1 MSIKRNNSKDE
12 FENTKD
18 LERKIYATLRAKGLI
33 IPITAEEVLDAEALM
48 KGNMIELPEELRDPE
63 VILNRSKQKLS
74 IKFSPLSSSNKE
86 TEENLARAAR
96 EDGNISPEIEERM
109 RKDREAAEKKHKNA
123 RE

>member
-1 MSIKRNNSKDE
+1 MSIKKNNSKDE

-18 LERKIYATLRAKGLI
+18 LERKIYATLRSKGLI
-33 IPITAEEVLDAEALM
+33 IPITAQEVLDAEAMM

-86 TEENLARAAR
+86 MEENLARAAR

-109 RKDREAAEKKHKNA
+109 RKDREVAEKKHKNE

>member
-1 MSIKRNNSKDE
+1 MSIKKNNSKDE

-18 LERKIYATLRAKGLI
+18 LERKIYATLRSKGLI
-33 IPITAEEVLDAEALM
+33 IPITAQEVLDAEALM

-96 EDGNISPEIEERM
+96 EDGKISPEIEERM
-109 RKDREAAEKKHKNA
+109 RKDREAAEKKHKNE

>member
-1 MSIKRNNSKDE
+1 MSIKKNNSKDE

-18 LERKIYATLRAKGLI
+18 LERKIYATLRSKGLI
-33 IPITAEEVLDAEALM
+33 IPITAQEVLDAEAMM

-86 TEENLARAAR
+86 MEENLARAAR

-109 RKDREAAEKKHKNA
+109 KKDREVAEKKHKNE

>member
-1 MSIKRNNSKDE
+1 MSIKKNNSKDE

-18 LERKIYATLRAKGLI
+18 LERKIYATLRSKGLI
-33 IPITAEEVLDAEALM
+33 IPITAQEVLDAEALM

-96 EDGNISPEIEERM
+96 EDGKISPEIEERM